1 MIGKTNSLYE
11 METGM
16 AVLVTG
22 SAGHLGEALMR
33 TLRARGRSAQ
43 GIDLKP
49 SAFTDMVGSITDR
62 SFVRQAVGGVRSVI
76 HAATL
81 HKPHVETHGNREFLD
96 VNITGTL
103 NLLEAAVAA
112 GVESFIFTSTTSA
125 FGAALTPTAG
135 EPAAWITEEVVPVPR
150 SIYGV
155 TKTAA
160 EGICELFARKS
171 NMSVIVLRTS
181 RFFPESDDDPAIR
194 SRYSLDNAQA
204 NELLH
209 RRVELADAVEAHLLA
224 MEKAPDL
231 RFARYIISASTPFT
245 PGDLAA
251 LRNNAPSVVQRLFP
265 ASAVLFEKRG
275 WTMFPAIDR
284 VYVNALAR
292 QQLGWRPVCDF
303 QYVLDCL
310 EAGKDWRSPLVAAV
324 GSKGYHDVG
333 FGEQP
338 YPAA

>member
-1 MIGKTNSLYE
+1 
-11 METGM
+11 METRM

-33 TLRARGRSAQ
+33 TLRARGRPAY

-49 SAFTDMVGSITDR
+49 SAFTDFVGSITDR
-62 SFVRQAVGGVRSVI
+62 GFVRQAVVGVRSII

-96 VNITGTL
+96 VNIIGTL
-103 NLLEAAVAA
+103 NLLEEAVAA

-125 FGAALTPTAG
+125 FGAALTPHAG
-135 EPAAWITEEVVPVPR
+135 VPAAWITEEVVPVPR
-150 SIYGV
+150 NIYGV

-160 EGICELFARKS
+160 EGFCELFARKS
-171 NMSVIVLRTS
+171 KMSVIVLRTS
-181 RFFPESDDDPAIR
+181 RFFPESDDDPEVRA
-194 SRYSLDNAQA
+194 RYSLDNAQA

-224 MEKAPDL
+224 IERAPDL
-231 RFARYIISASTPFT
+231 RFAKYIISASTPFT
-245 PGDLAA
+245 QEDLAT
-251 LRNNAPSVVQRLFP
+251 LRSNAPSVVHRLFP
-265 ASAVLFEKRG
+265 KSAELFGRRG
-275 WTMFPAIDR
+275 WTMFPGIDR

-310 EAGKDWRSPLVAAV
+310 DASKDWRSPLVAAV
-324 GSKGYHDVG
+324 GTKGYHDVG